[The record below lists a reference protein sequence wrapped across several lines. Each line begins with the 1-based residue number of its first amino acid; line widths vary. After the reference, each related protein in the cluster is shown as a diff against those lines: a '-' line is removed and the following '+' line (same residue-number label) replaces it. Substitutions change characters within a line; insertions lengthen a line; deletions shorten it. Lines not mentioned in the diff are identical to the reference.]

1 MSKHAAQRIELTDA
15 ERALVL
21 DAIAEQM
28 KAANADVLRAG
39 EAAARAALR
48 HVAAVAVVLAPRAT
62 HAVLAL
68 ADPYE
73 SPYYRVDT
81 LRDESAM
88 HDPTGDGEPV
98 WEYRWSGASELTTLL
113 GLVSIHRDH
122 AAPLAAAGLSLEE
135 AREAIGFLPDD
146 GFLIRLADFR

>member
-1 MSKHAAQRIELTDA
+1 MSESDTH
-15 ERALVL
+15 RALVL
-21 DAIAEQM
+21 DAISEQM
-28 KAANADVLRAG
+28 KAANDAVLRAG
-39 EAAARAALR
+39 EAASRAALR
-48 HVAAVAVVLAPRAT
+48 HVAAVAAVLAPTAT
-62 HAVLAL
+62 HAVFAL

-81 LRDESAM
+81 LRDENAL
-88 HDPTGDGEPV
+88 HDPTGDGEPL

-122 AAPLAAAGLSLEE
+122 AAPLATAGLSLDE